1 MIQMSEGQETFVSH
15 LIELRSRLIRAI
27 VGVLIVFLCLVN
39 WAREIYTVLAT
50 PMLAAL
56 PEGGHMIATDVAGA
70 FLVPMKVTLM
80 LSFVIALPYVLYQAW
95 AFVAPGLYA
104 HERRLVVPL
113 IAASVLLFFIGMAF
127 AYFVV
132 FPTVFGFVN
141 KFAPE
146 GVAVMTDI
154 EKYLSFVLTT
164 FLAFGLT
171 FEVPVIVIVLVRV
184 GIVSIAQL
192 RDARRYVIVGAFVL
206 AAIFTPPDVVSQFL
220 MAVPL
225 ILLYELGIIMAS
237 ILGRPNNGPAL
248 QSPED

>member
-1 MIQMSEGQETFVSH
+1 MSDSGVQETFVSH

-39 WAREIYTVLAT
+39 WAREIYTLLAA

-80 LSFVIALPYVLYQAW
+80 VAFVISLPYVLYQAW
-95 AFVAPGLYA
+95 AFVAPGLYV

-171 FEVPVIVIVLVRV
+171 FEVPVVVIVLVRV
-184 GIVSIAQL
+184 GIVRIDQL
-192 RDARRYVIVGAFVL
+192 KEARRYVIVGAFVL

-225 ILLYELGIIMAS
+225 ILLYELGIFLAGIIGS
-237 ILGRPNNGPAL
+237 PNNGPAL
-248 QSPED
+248 QAPED